1 MPRLLF
7 ATDLDKTLLDD
18 RAEVPQACLEAIRR
32 YVEQGG
38 AFTVATGRPTRGVL
52 IYPELMALVNLPI
65 ITYNGACIYDTVAKR
80 TVWRRLLPESFAP
93 LVREV
98 LERFPRT
105 GALVFHREDDETCVI
120 RPDPYTYEITWVREH
135 YDAPVRDLDE
145 ISLPWNKVVI
155 AGPPEDVEA
164 CAAYVRAH
172 TPAPVTVILSEGTF
186 LELTGP
192 DVGKGKALRR
202 VAELA
207 GVDQAHTIAIGDS
220 MNDMEML
227 CWAGLGVA
235 VANAEPA
242 VLQAADMVV
251 ASHVDHGVRDCI
263 RDVALPA
270 LSNGWMPGR

>member
-1 MPRLLF
+1 M
-7 ATDLDKTLLDD
+7 
-18 RAEVPQACLEAIRR
+18 EAIRR

-192 DVGKGKALRR
+192 DVGKGEGAAQGSRAGRRGSGAHHRDRRQYERYGDALLGGAGRSGGKCG
-202 VAELA
+202 AGGLA
-207 GVDQAHTIAIGDS
+207 G
-220 MNDMEML
+220 
-227 CWAGLGVA
+227 
-235 VANAEPA
+235 
-242 VLQAADMVV
+242 
-251 ASHVDHGVRDCI
+251 R
-263 RDVALPA
+263 
-270 LSNGWMPGR
+270 

>member
-120 RPDPYTYEITWVREH
+120 PRSVH
-135 YDAPVRDLDE
+135 
-145 ISLPWNKVVI
+145 
-155 AGPPEDVEA
+155 
-164 CAAYVRAH
+164 
-172 TPAPVTVILSEGTF
+172 
-186 LELTGP
+186 
-192 DVGKGKALRR
+192 LRR
-202 VAELA
+202 SPGSGSIMMPRSGTWMILA
-207 GVDQAHTIAIGDS
+207 A
-220 MNDMEML
+220 MEQ
-227 CWAGLGVA
+227 GGHRR
-235 VANAEPA
+235 P
-242 VLQAADMVV
+242 
-251 ASHVDHGVRDCI
+251 
-263 RDVALPA
+263 P
-270 LSNGWMPGR
+270 